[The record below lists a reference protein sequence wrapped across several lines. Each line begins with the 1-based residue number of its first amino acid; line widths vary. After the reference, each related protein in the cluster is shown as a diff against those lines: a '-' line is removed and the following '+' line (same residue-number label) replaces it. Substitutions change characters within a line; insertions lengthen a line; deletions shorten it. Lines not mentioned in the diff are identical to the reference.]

1 MQKQIYF
8 IVFARQTLLF
18 EEKAVCA
25 PLTSFY
31 FNGTIYDVLRFCGRS
46 TGADRGVCFC
56 ALLYSL
62 AIQDSK
68 KPPQNSGKTAGHPA
82 LHHALKHGIIIGR
95 KTQ

>member
-18 EEKAVCA
+18 EEKAVRA

-68 KPPQNSGKTAGHPA
+68 NLRRIVGKQQDIPPCTMH
-82 LHHALKHGIIIGR
+82 
-95 KTQ
+95 

>member
-46 TGADRGVCFC
+46 RQRGLFLRSFVFPGNTGF
-56 ALLYSL
+56 
-62 AIQDSK
+62 K